1 MKYAFVNEPVVKRN
15 ARIAQITMLAGLAV
29 LAGGMYVSFAMPE
42 QFYLSIGAL
51 LLGFALSQIGI
62 YFSNRWGKRPRPYEL
77 LNEALKGL
85 DNKYALYH
93 FYGPAQHMLV
103 SPAGVWVLMPYA
115 QRGRIT
121 YEKGR
126 WRQRGG
132 NPYLKLF
139 AQEGLGRPDLEVGG
153 EIEQVRKFLDRELP
167 GEDIPVLAA
176 LVFTNKRAVVE
187 VPEEAGAPAYTVT
200 LDKLK
205 DLVRKKSKDRGLTL
219 EKAAQIRE
227 ALLPSAGTVEA

>member
-1 MKYAFVNEPVVKRN
+1 MKYAFINEPVVKRN

-77 LNEALKGL
+77 LNESLKGL
-85 DNKYALYH
+85 DSKYALYH
-93 FYGPAQHMLV
+93 FYGPAQHLLV

-153 EIEQVRKFLDRELP
+153 EIEHVRKFLASEFP
-167 GEDIPVLAA
+167 GEEIPVLAA
-176 LVFTNKRAVVE
+176 LVFTNKRAVVD

-205 DLVRKKSKDRGLTL
+205 DLVRKKSKERGISL

-227 ALLPSAGTVEA
+227 ALLPQAKAAEA